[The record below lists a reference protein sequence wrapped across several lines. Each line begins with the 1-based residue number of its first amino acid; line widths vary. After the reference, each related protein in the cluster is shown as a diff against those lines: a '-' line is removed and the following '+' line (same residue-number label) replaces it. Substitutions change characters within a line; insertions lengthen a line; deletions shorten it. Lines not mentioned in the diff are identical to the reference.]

1 MAQNYEDIVREW
13 YTRLRPEF
21 LRRLTARYSGLSLY
35 DAENLYQDTF
45 IAVQENLMRGRI
57 KEDTSWSSY
66 IMTIGLNLASKE
78 WNKIG
83 KSDSTDD
90 GFDVDDN
97 DYGSGSKTV
106 LKMEEQIRKLS
117 DEDSLYKNEEAV
129 SILGNELNHTPEPC
143 RSIIQCFYGDGWSMD
158 EIADEIGY
166 KNATTAKAKKSQCM
180 NDLIKRVTDSL
191 NRAGFDVTPKN
202 GIAMERIDLY
212 DKYIND
218 QLSEKERAD
227 FDARLESDENFASD
241 FKMYLFTVDG
251 ICREAH
257 QDNLDFGLAMKGLS
271 KDQLKE
277 IIGKQDVG
285 STTAASIAESSG
297 IEKPKVLRFKPWM
310 WQAASIAAVVVIAF
324 TVVLNIEK
332 TARYSVD
339 NAIYVCAEINPDLV
353 RAGGEPLDVKSM
365 SDDELKAQL
374 PELISLYQ
382 SASNNDEVADNG
394 YALAMAYLRL
404 HDRDNAKVILE
415 RLVSRF
421 DGNTDYAESV
431 SRWKSILNLLK

>member
-1 MAQNYEDIVREW
+1 
-13 YTRLRPEF
+13 
-21 LRRLTARYSGLSLY
+21 
-35 DAENLYQDTF
+35 
-45 IAVQENLMRGRI
+45 
-57 KEDTSWSSY
+57 
-66 IMTIGLNLASKE
+66 
-78 WNKIG
+78 
-83 KSDSTDD
+83 
-90 GFDVDDN
+90 
-97 DYGSGSKTV
+97 
-106 LKMEEQIRKLS
+106 
-117 DEDSLYKNEEAV
+117 
-129 SILGNELNHTPEPC
+129 
-143 RSIIQCFYGDGWSMD
+143 
-158 EIADEIGY
+158 
-166 KNATTAKAKKSQCM
+166 
-180 NDLIKRVTDSL
+180 
-191 NRAGFDVTPKN
+191 
-202 GIAMERIDLY
+202 MERIDLY
-212 DKYIND
+212 DRYINN
-218 QLSEKERAD
+218 QLSDKERAD
-227 FDARLESDENFASD
+227 FDARLESDEDFASD
-241 FKMYLFTVDG
+241 FKVYLFTVDG

-285 STTAASIAESSG
+285 STAAAFIAESSG
-297 IEKPKVLRFKPWM
+297 IEKTKVLRFRPWM

-339 NAIYVCAEINPDLV
+339 NAIYACAEINPDLV

-415 RLVSRF
+415 RLVSRL

>member
-1 MAQNYEDIVREW
+1 
-13 YTRLRPEF
+13 
-21 LRRLTARYSGLSLY
+21 
-35 DAENLYQDTF
+35 
-45 IAVQENLMRGRI
+45 
-57 KEDTSWSSY
+57 
-66 IMTIGLNLASKE
+66 
-78 WNKIG
+78 
-83 KSDSTDD
+83 
-90 GFDVDDN
+90 
-97 DYGSGSKTV
+97 
-106 LKMEEQIRKLS
+106 
-117 DEDSLYKNEEAV
+117 
-129 SILGNELNHTPEPC
+129 
-143 RSIIQCFYGDGWSMD
+143 
-158 EIADEIGY
+158 
-166 KNATTAKAKKSQCM
+166 
-180 NDLIKRVTDSL
+180 
-191 NRAGFDVTPKN
+191 
-202 GIAMERIDLY
+202 MERIDLY

-218 QLSEKERAD
+218 QLSDKERAD
-227 FDARLESDENFASD
+227 FDARLESDEDFASH
-241 FKMYLFTVDG
+241 FKVYLFTVDG

-285 STTAASIAESSG
+285 STAAASIAESSG
-297 IEKPKVLRFKPWM
+297 IEKTKVLRFRPWM

-332 TARYSVD
+332 TAGYSVD
-339 NAIYVCAEINPDLV
+339 NAIYACAEINPDLV

-365 SDDELKAQL
+365 SDDELKAKL

-382 SASNNDEVADNG
+382 SASNTDEVADNG

-421 DGNTDYAESV
+421 DGDADYAESV

>member
-1 MAQNYEDIVREW
+1 
-13 YTRLRPEF
+13 
-21 LRRLTARYSGLSLY
+21 
-35 DAENLYQDTF
+35 
-45 IAVQENLMRGRI
+45 
-57 KEDTSWSSY
+57 
-66 IMTIGLNLASKE
+66 
-78 WNKIG
+78 
-83 KSDSTDD
+83 
-90 GFDVDDN
+90 
-97 DYGSGSKTV
+97 
-106 LKMEEQIRKLS
+106 
-117 DEDSLYKNEEAV
+117 
-129 SILGNELNHTPEPC
+129 
-143 RSIIQCFYGDGWSMD
+143 
-158 EIADEIGY
+158 
-166 KNATTAKAKKSQCM
+166 
-180 NDLIKRVTDSL
+180 
-191 NRAGFDVTPKN
+191 
-202 GIAMERIDLY
+202 MERIDLY

-218 QLSEKERAD
+218 QLSDKERAD
-227 FDARLESDENFASD
+227 FDARLVSDEIFASD
-241 FKMYLFTVDG
+241 FKAYLFTVDG

-285 STTAASIAESSG
+285 STAAASIAESSG
-297 IEKPKVLRFKPWM
+297 IEKSKVLRFKPWM

-332 TARYSVD
+332 TASYSVD
-339 NAIYVCAEINPDLV
+339 NAIYACAEINPDLV

-415 RLVSRF
+415 QLVTRF
-421 DGNTDYAESV
+421 DGNADYAESV

>member
-1 MAQNYEDIVREW
+1 
-13 YTRLRPEF
+13 
-21 LRRLTARYSGLSLY
+21 
-35 DAENLYQDTF
+35 
-45 IAVQENLMRGRI
+45 
-57 KEDTSWSSY
+57 
-66 IMTIGLNLASKE
+66 
-78 WNKIG
+78 
-83 KSDSTDD
+83 
-90 GFDVDDN
+90 
-97 DYGSGSKTV
+97 
-106 LKMEEQIRKLS
+106 
-117 DEDSLYKNEEAV
+117 
-129 SILGNELNHTPEPC
+129 
-143 RSIIQCFYGDGWSMD
+143 
-158 EIADEIGY
+158 
-166 KNATTAKAKKSQCM
+166 
-180 NDLIKRVTDSL
+180 
-191 NRAGFDVTPKN
+191 
-202 GIAMERIDLY
+202 MERIDLY

-241 FKMYLFTVDG
+241 FKVYLFTVDG

-285 STTAASIAESSG
+285 STAAASIADSSG
-297 IEKPKVLRFKPWM
+297 IEKTKVLRFKPWM

-339 NAIYVCAEINPDLV
+339 NAIYACAEINPDLV

-421 DGNTDYAESV
+421 DGDADYAESV

>member
-1 MAQNYEDIVREW
+1 
-13 YTRLRPEF
+13 
-21 LRRLTARYSGLSLY
+21 
-35 DAENLYQDTF
+35 
-45 IAVQENLMRGRI
+45 
-57 KEDTSWSSY
+57 
-66 IMTIGLNLASKE
+66 
-78 WNKIG
+78 
-83 KSDSTDD
+83 
-90 GFDVDDN
+90 
-97 DYGSGSKTV
+97 
-106 LKMEEQIRKLS
+106 
-117 DEDSLYKNEEAV
+117 
-129 SILGNELNHTPEPC
+129 
-143 RSIIQCFYGDGWSMD
+143 
-158 EIADEIGY
+158 
-166 KNATTAKAKKSQCM
+166 
-180 NDLIKRVTDSL
+180 
-191 NRAGFDVTPKN
+191 
-202 GIAMERIDLY
+202 MERIDLY
-212 DKYIND
+212 DRYINN
-218 QLSEKERAD
+218 QLSDKERAD
-227 FDARLESDENFASD
+227 FDARLESDEDFASD
-241 FKMYLFTVDG
+241 FKVYLFTVDG

-285 STTAASIAESSG
+285 STAAASIAESSE

-339 NAIYVCAEINPDLV
+339 NAIYACAEINPDLV

>member
-1 MAQNYEDIVREW
+1 
-13 YTRLRPEF
+13 
-21 LRRLTARYSGLSLY
+21 
-35 DAENLYQDTF
+35 
-45 IAVQENLMRGRI
+45 
-57 KEDTSWSSY
+57 
-66 IMTIGLNLASKE
+66 
-78 WNKIG
+78 
-83 KSDSTDD
+83 
-90 GFDVDDN
+90 
-97 DYGSGSKTV
+97 
-106 LKMEEQIRKLS
+106 
-117 DEDSLYKNEEAV
+117 
-129 SILGNELNHTPEPC
+129 
-143 RSIIQCFYGDGWSMD
+143 
-158 EIADEIGY
+158 
-166 KNATTAKAKKSQCM
+166 
-180 NDLIKRVTDSL
+180 
-191 NRAGFDVTPKN
+191 
-202 GIAMERIDLY
+202 MERIDLY
-212 DKYIND
+212 DRYINN
-218 QLSEKERAD
+218 QLSYKERAD
-227 FDARLESDENFASD
+227 FDARLESDEDFASD
-241 FKMYLFTVDG
+241 FKVYLFTVDG

-285 STTAASIAESSG
+285 STAAASIAESSG
-297 IEKPKVLRFKPWM
+297 IEKTKVLRFRPWM

-339 NAIYVCAEINPDLV
+339 NAIYACAEINPDLV

-421 DGNTDYAESV
+421 DGDADYAESV

>member
-1 MAQNYEDIVREW
+1 
-13 YTRLRPEF
+13 
-21 LRRLTARYSGLSLY
+21 
-35 DAENLYQDTF
+35 
-45 IAVQENLMRGRI
+45 
-57 KEDTSWSSY
+57 
-66 IMTIGLNLASKE
+66 
-78 WNKIG
+78 
-83 KSDSTDD
+83 
-90 GFDVDDN
+90 
-97 DYGSGSKTV
+97 
-106 LKMEEQIRKLS
+106 
-117 DEDSLYKNEEAV
+117 
-129 SILGNELNHTPEPC
+129 
-143 RSIIQCFYGDGWSMD
+143 
-158 EIADEIGY
+158 
-166 KNATTAKAKKSQCM
+166 
-180 NDLIKRVTDSL
+180 
-191 NRAGFDVTPKN
+191 
-202 GIAMERIDLY
+202 MERIDLY

-241 FKMYLFTVDG
+241 FKVYLFTVDG
-251 ICREAH
+251 ICRESH

-271 KDQLKE
+271 KGQLKE
-277 IIGKQDVG
+277 IIGKQDVE
-285 STTAASIAESSG
+285 SKAAASIAESSG
-297 IEKPKVLRFKPWM
+297 IEKPKILRFKPWM

-339 NAIYVCAEINPDLV
+339 NAIYACAEINPDLV

-365 SDDELKAQL
+365 SDDELKAKL

-421 DGNTDYAESV
+421 DGNADYAESV

>member
-1 MAQNYEDIVREW
+1 
-13 YTRLRPEF
+13 
-21 LRRLTARYSGLSLY
+21 
-35 DAENLYQDTF
+35 
-45 IAVQENLMRGRI
+45 
-57 KEDTSWSSY
+57 
-66 IMTIGLNLASKE
+66 
-78 WNKIG
+78 
-83 KSDSTDD
+83 
-90 GFDVDDN
+90 
-97 DYGSGSKTV
+97 
-106 LKMEEQIRKLS
+106 
-117 DEDSLYKNEEAV
+117 
-129 SILGNELNHTPEPC
+129 
-143 RSIIQCFYGDGWSMD
+143 
-158 EIADEIGY
+158 
-166 KNATTAKAKKSQCM
+166 
-180 NDLIKRVTDSL
+180 
-191 NRAGFDVTPKN
+191 
-202 GIAMERIDLY
+202 MERIDLY
-212 DKYIND
+212 DRYINN
-218 QLSEKERAD
+218 QLSDKERAD
-227 FDARLESDENFASD
+227 FDARLESDEDFASD
-241 FKMYLFTVDG
+241 FKVYLFTVDG

-285 STTAASIAESSG
+285 STAAASIAESSG
-297 IEKPKVLRFKPWM
+297 IEKTKVLRFRPWM

-339 NAIYVCAEINPDLV
+339 NAIYACAEINPDLV

-421 DGNTDYAESV
+421 DGNADYAESV

>member
-1 MAQNYEDIVREW
+1 
-13 YTRLRPEF
+13 
-21 LRRLTARYSGLSLY
+21 
-35 DAENLYQDTF
+35 
-45 IAVQENLMRGRI
+45 
-57 KEDTSWSSY
+57 
-66 IMTIGLNLASKE
+66 
-78 WNKIG
+78 
-83 KSDSTDD
+83 
-90 GFDVDDN
+90 
-97 DYGSGSKTV
+97 
-106 LKMEEQIRKLS
+106 
-117 DEDSLYKNEEAV
+117 
-129 SILGNELNHTPEPC
+129 
-143 RSIIQCFYGDGWSMD
+143 
-158 EIADEIGY
+158 
-166 KNATTAKAKKSQCM
+166 
-180 NDLIKRVTDSL
+180 
-191 NRAGFDVTPKN
+191 
-202 GIAMERIDLY
+202 MERIDLY

-218 QLSEKERAD
+218 QLSDKERAD

-241 FKMYLFTVDG
+241 FKVYLFAVDG

-257 QDNLDFGLAMKGLS
+257 QDNLDFGLAIKGLS

-285 STTAASIAESSG
+285 STAAASIAESSG
-297 IEKPKVLRFKPWM
+297 IEKTKVLRFKPWM

-332 TARYSVD
+332 NARYSVD
-339 NAIYVCAEINPDLV
+339 NAIYACAEINPDLA

-365 SDDELKAQL
+365 SDDELKAKL

-421 DGNTDYAESV
+421 YGNADYAESV

>member
-1 MAQNYEDIVREW
+1 
-13 YTRLRPEF
+13 
-21 LRRLTARYSGLSLY
+21 
-35 DAENLYQDTF
+35 
-45 IAVQENLMRGRI
+45 
-57 KEDTSWSSY
+57 
-66 IMTIGLNLASKE
+66 
-78 WNKIG
+78 
-83 KSDSTDD
+83 
-90 GFDVDDN
+90 
-97 DYGSGSKTV
+97 
-106 LKMEEQIRKLS
+106 
-117 DEDSLYKNEEAV
+117 
-129 SILGNELNHTPEPC
+129 
-143 RSIIQCFYGDGWSMD
+143 
-158 EIADEIGY
+158 
-166 KNATTAKAKKSQCM
+166 
-180 NDLIKRVTDSL
+180 
-191 NRAGFDVTPKN
+191 
-202 GIAMERIDLY
+202 MERIDLY

-241 FKMYLFTVDG
+241 FKVYLFTVDR

-332 TARYSVD
+332 TARYSVG